1 MSNDI
6 YDVGLSLKTDQD
18 KKALKG
24 FIDEAVNAKI
34 RIKMENEAIRD
45 IRNEAKE
52 QLGISGKTFNRT
64 VGAIFKDSITKEKQD
79 YDEFETVVETLYP
92 SN

>member
-52 QLGISGKTFNRT
+52 KLGISGKTFNRT

>member
-6 YDVGLSLKTDQD
+6 YQTVSLKTDQD
-18 KKALKG
+18 KKMMKG

-34 RIKMENEAIRD
+34 RAKMEAEAIRD

-52 QLGISGKTFNRT
+52 KLGISTKVFNKI
-64 VGAIFKDSITKEKQD
+64 VGAVFKDSITKEKQD